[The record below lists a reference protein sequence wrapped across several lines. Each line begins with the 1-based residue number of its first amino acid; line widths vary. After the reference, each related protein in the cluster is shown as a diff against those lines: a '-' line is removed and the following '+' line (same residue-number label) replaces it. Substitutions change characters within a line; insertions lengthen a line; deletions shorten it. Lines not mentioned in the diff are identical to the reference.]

1 MVGFEHVFS
10 QNGTLIAIPW
20 GPASKSPLN
29 SNRAQT
35 TGILNMKTCQLQK
48 LWEVSSADPSGACW
62 AAGAVVVAATAASRL
77 LQLFPILSSQ
87 KPSERHGKD
96 VRADSKDLGVG
107 WSDGQEMDRRLAQC

>member
-1 MVGFEHVFS
+1 MLYMVGFEHVFS

-48 LWEVSSADPSGACW
+48 L
-62 AAGAVVVAATAASRL
+62 
-77 LQLFPILSSQ
+77 
-87 KPSERHGKD
+87 
-96 VRADSKDLGVG
+96 
-107 WSDGQEMDRRLAQC
+107 